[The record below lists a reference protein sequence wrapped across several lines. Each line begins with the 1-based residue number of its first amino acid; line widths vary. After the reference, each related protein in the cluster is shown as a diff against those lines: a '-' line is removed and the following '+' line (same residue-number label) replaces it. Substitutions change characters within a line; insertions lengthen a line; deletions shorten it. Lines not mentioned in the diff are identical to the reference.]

1 MQDSADWYMLVQDV
15 ERRCKLVHIGQGWG
29 RMVRVGADY
38 RKIVQ
43 VGAGMCR
50 KEQIGAG

>member
-29 RMVRVGADY
+29 RMVHVGADY